1 MHLIRSFLRLGVVC
15 FCSTVFAAS
24 TLDNEREISRSPKGP
39 LPDPALLDG
48 SAQQAEKRQDRG
60 MLGQFDIP
68 GDDKSDSKDGTVG
81 PQSSPNGGGT
91 AAPDD
96 KNTQAGGAAAS
107 PAAQEQDKNSQGGGG
122 GQTADAKKDGQSGG
136 GGGGQ
141 QSASSSKTGG
151 GGGDAQGGAG
161 SQGGADAGGP
171 SGGKPASQGGAMGGP
186 QGIQVGQ
193 LLGDGQ
199 GTAQG
204 QQGAQTGGGS
214 NKPQQVALGDKAMQ
228 INQAPPTPGVVGAQV
243 ADPMTRPADAK
254 MGTGAGG
261 PGGDN
266 TNRGS
271 EKGRTMP
278 KGL

>member
-1 MHLIRSFLRLGVVC
+1 MHVLRSVLRLSPLC
-15 FCSTVFAAS
+15 FCTAAFAAAS
-24 TLDNEREISRSPKGP
+24 LDTEREASRSPKGP

-48 SAQQAEKRQDRG
+48 SAQQAEKRQDYG

-68 GDDKSDSKDGTVG
+68 GDDKSTAKDGSVG

-96 KNTQAGGAAAS
+96 KNTQAGGGAAAT
-107 PAAQEQDKNSQGGGG
+107 PGQEQDKNSQGGGG
-122 GQTADAKKDGQSGG
+122 SQSADQKKDGQGG
-136 GGGGQ
+136 GGGGAQ
-141 QSASSSKTGG
+141 AASSPKTGG
-151 GGGDAQGGAG
+151 GGGDAQGGSG
-161 SQGGADAGGP
+161 SQGGAAAGGS
-171 SGGKPASQGGAMGGP
+171 SGGKAPSQGTAAAGA

-204 QQGAQTGGGS
+204 QQGAQTGGGT
-214 NKPQQVALGDKAMQ
+214 NKPQQIALGDKAMQ
-228 INQAPPTPGVVGAQV
+228 ISQTAPTPGVIGSQV

-254 MGTGAGG
+254 MGTGTGGG

>member
-1 MHLIRSFLRLGVVC
+1 
-15 FCSTVFAAS
+15 
-24 TLDNEREISRSPKGP
+24 
-39 LPDPALLDG
+39 
-48 SAQQAEKRQDRG
+48 
-60 MLGQFDIP
+60 
-68 GDDKSDSKDGTVG
+68 
-81 PQSSPNGGGT
+81 
-91 AAPDD
+91 
-96 KNTQAGGAAAS
+96 
-107 PAAQEQDKNSQGGGG
+107 
-122 GQTADAKKDGQSGG
+122 
-136 GGGGQ
+136 
-141 QSASSSKTGG
+141 
-151 GGGDAQGGAG
+151 
-161 SQGGADAGGP
+161 
-171 SGGKPASQGGAMGGP
+171 MGGP